1 MLMAN
6 SDSGSHSTTVRDV
19 KQLGI
24 WAALGSLS
32 YVFWIC
38 GGMEMVERLAFYGVR
53 QVSSLYA
60 TDAQSKG
67 GLGLPG
73 TEIGI
78 IFTVWAAVQSFVPV
92 LTGGIS
98 DRVGYKETIFASTV
112 FKILG
117 YLIMAWFPSFWGF
130 MMGAVVLAFGTGI
143 FKPGIQGTIVK
154 ATNRQN
160 SSMAWGVFYQ
170 TVNIGGFLGP
180 LLAAQLRQLE
190 WAYVFYA
197 CAAIIS
203 LNFLLLLTYKEVDK
217 DERLAHRAKVKAG
230 EITEASLWKESL
242 KEIGRPVMLWYMVLF
257 SGFWFMLWA
266 FWDVAPLFFRDWVD
280 TSVMVRDLF
289 GEDGT
294 DSRIWI
300 FFLGMTRDG
309 QRIQPEGLVNI
320 NAMLIMF
327 FCFIV
332 AGWSAL
338 MRATSSMA
346 LGTFLAASTLIIFGS
361 FNYVWII
368 VFGIVC
374 FSIGE
379 MLSSPKSSEYLG
391 NIAPAQ
397 KKAMYLGFSQ
407 LPLGIGWTL
416 EGFFGQYLYYRYGAK
431 DTLSRQSL
439 LDNGVSQAQVDGVPI
454 GEAFEELIRV
464 TGQSAESLTAQLYAA
479 NNVGKVWF
487 IMAAVGI
494 VSAAGMY
501 VYGRWTYQLKEDA
514 APGDETAQQ
523 A

>member
-1 MLMAN
+1 MAN
-6 SDSGSHSTTVRDV
+6 SDLSNTTTFKDV

-38 GGMEMVERLAFYGVR
+38 GGMEMVERLAYYGVR

-60 TDAQSKG
+60 TDARSNG
-67 GLGLPG
+67 GLGLEG
-73 TEIGI
+73 TEIGM
-78 IFTVWAAVQSFVPV
+78 IFAVWALMQSFVPV

-117 YLIMAWFPSFWGF
+117 YLLMAWFPTYWGF
-130 MMGAVVLAFGTGI
+130 MAGAIVLAFGTGI
-143 FKPGIQGTIVK
+143 FKPGIQATIVK
-154 ATNRQN
+154 STSREN

-197 CAAIIS
+197 CAGIIS
-203 LNFLLLLTYKEVDK
+203 LNFLLLLTYKEQDK
-217 DERLAHRAKVKAG
+217 EARLEHRRKVAAG
-230 EITEASLWKESL
+230 EIKEESLWRDSL
-242 KEIGRPVMLWYMVLF
+242 RELGRPIMIWYMVLF
-257 SGFWFMLWA
+257 SGFWFMLMA
-266 FWDVAPLFFRDWVD
+266 FWDVGPLYFRDWVD
-280 TSVMVRDLF
+280 TSVMVRHMF

-294 DSRIWI
+294 SNP
-300 FFLGMTRDG
+300 FFKFFFGMARDG
-309 QRIQPEGLVNI
+309 KSIQPEGLVNL

-327 FCFIV
+327 VCFIV

-346 LGTFLAASTLIIFGS
+346 LGTFLAAGTLMLFGG

-368 VFGIVC
+368 VLGIVC

-379 MLSSPKSSEYLG
+379 MLSSPKCSEYLG
-391 NIAPAQ
+391 NIAPPQ

-407 LPLGIGWTL
+407 LPLGIGWVL
-416 EGFFGQYLYYRYGAK
+416 EGYFGQVLYAEFGAK
-431 DTLSRQSL
+431 DTIARQTL
-439 LDNGVSQAQVDGVPI
+439 LDGGMLQADIDAVPI
-454 GEAFEELIRV
+454 GEAFQKLVEV
-464 TGQSAESLTAQLYAA
+464 TGLSADALTAQLYAA
-479 NNVGKVWF
+479 NNVGVAWY
-487 IMAAVGI
+487 IMGSVGI

-501 VYGRWTYQLKEDA
+501 VYGRWTYKLKD
-514 APGDETAQQ
+514 
-523 A
+523 